1 MHTHTHTHTHTQT
14 NTILHLCI
22 RACVNQSMW
31 FNPFGVEIKVA
42 WAIWIEL
49 DLKLSLCDSEFN
61 FWTETTSFCLCR
73 YELWSKVSIIR
84 HDFGSTMQHGDCKP
98 PHSLPHQRSR
108 GGQREPRGPVCTL
121 GIRRRSPQARQTG
134 RRATRWAPFSL
145 LFAHQSLSPHPWCH
159 AEQAKCCCSQQILT
173 STTTLLHLYVLI
185 HLEAISIC
193 SCTHTTKDLSESLAF
208 LYYLDKY
215 LGIWSRLCV
224 LCFCVFIHSFVS
236 LFICLFCILFIYW
249 FFTFLFELKKN
260 VMICFVIY
268 ILLYFFFFCYLFFLC
283 FVFVWL
289 ALSFI

>member
-1 MHTHTHTHTHTQT
+1 
-14 NTILHLCI
+14 
-22 RACVNQSMW
+22 MW

-49 DLKLSLCDSEFN
+49 DLKLRLCDSEFN

-159 AEQAKCCCSQQILT
+159 AEQAICCCSQQILT

-215 LGIWSRLCV
+215 LGIWSRLCFV
-224 LCFCVFIHSFVS
+224 LLCFHSFVCFFVY
-236 LFICLFCILFIYW
+236 LFVLYLIYLQIFYFFVWIKKKFDDLFCNLYFI
-249 FFTFLFELKKN
+249 
-260 VMICFVIY
+260 V
-268 ILLYFFFFCYLFFLC
+268 FFFFCYLFFLC